1 MYALQHMQTVTS
13 NTEMRDC
20 GLPVKFECLK
30 PLSNLE
36 NQVEALVW
44 LARGEWQ
51 DLTLDSMVSH
61 VLQHRR
67 MW

>member
-1 MYALQHMQTVTS
+1 MYELQRMQTVTS
-13 NTEMRDC
+13 NAEMRGY
-20 GLPVKFECLK
+20 GLPVEFECLK

-44 LARGEWQ
+44 LACGEWQ
-51 DLTLDSMVSH
+51 DLALDSMVSH
-61 VLQHRR
+61 VLQQER